1 MSNENIGKLLSQII
15 DKLNRIEA
23 NVAQIKQ
30 DPTAL
35 RNAIYTAIARLEVQL
50 EPTRH

>member
-1 MSNENIGKLLSQII
+1 MTNENIGKLLSQII

-23 NVAQIKQ
+23 NVAMIKQ
-30 DPTAL
+30 DPS
-35 RNAIYTAIARLEVQL
+35 AIRDAIDMAVAKLEVQL